1 MNTNKPIHHKQT
13 KRYSALFLSI
23 WAVLI
28 LTIPAFGHGGK
39 THADNAFTSFQAL
52 QKATELFD
60 RLVVSGKLEET
71 WETELVTVGISIRE
85 KANEKEKVVSF
96 KKASGTPDT
105 VYIFFTAE
113 GKYSGSNFTGE

>member
-1 MNTNKPIHHKQT
+1 MNTNKNNHHKQIT
-13 KRYSALFLSI
+13 RYSTLLLSI
-23 WAVLI
+23 WVVLI

-60 RLVVSGKLEET
+60 RLVASGKLEET
-71 WETELVTVGISIRE
+71 WETELVTVGISTRAR
-85 KANEKEKVVSF
+85 ANEEEKVVSF

-105 VYIFFTAE
+105 VYIFFTAA